1 MLQTNQLINILA
13 TILIG
18 GLGFFGWIQL
28 DEGHNFQSTT
38 MMAIESRSSNV
49 IEQRLCSNSS
59 QKIDLNNANTIA
71 FSDCPGFYPTL
82 AKLIVINSP
91 YQNVEDVL
99 NLEGLSDR
107 QREMLKANLDNF
119 TVRDPVVSLDLRM
132 PPRPALRK

>member
-1 MLQTNQLINILA
+1 MLQTTLFINILA

-18 GLGFFGWIQL
+18 GFGFFGWIQL
-28 DEGHNFQSTT
+28 DEGHNLQST
-38 MMAIESRSSNV
+38 AIVAMESRSPNA

-107 QREMLKANLDNF
+107 QKELLKANLDSF
-119 TVRDPVVSLDLRM
+119 TVSDPVVSLDLRM
-132 PPRPALRK
+132 PPRPVPRK